1 MEAIG
6 TQSIG
11 MIQAAAG
18 LFAVAAAG
26 GVVMAAIRVAGKRNP
41 PHWLAMG
48 HGLLAA
54 AGLTLLIYAALTVG
68 LPSRAL
74 AALVLLLAA
83 AGGGV
88 ALNLGYQIR
97 QRPLPVGF
105 MFGHAALAVVALLL
119 LLSAAFG

>member
-1 MEAIG
+1 MQAM
-6 TQSIG
+6 G
-11 MIQAAAG
+11 MIQSAAA

-26 GVVMAAIRVAGKRNP
+26 GIVMAAIRVAAKRNP

-48 HGLLAA
+48 HGFLAG

-68 LPSRAL
+68 LPQRAL
-74 AALVLLLAA
+74 LALVLFVAA

-88 ALNLGYQIR
+88 VLNLAYQMR

-105 MFGHAALAVVALLL
+105 VFGHAALAVVALLL
-119 LLSAAFG
+119 LLSAAWG